1 MRKWPR
7 LHLQTKMTYPSP
19 NASMYPAH
27 SPKAQDTCGA
37 AFPVKQLNPVKSRFI
52 TSELSVHEFHTSMEY
67 CIELASSFESQFRAL
82 ITWYS
87 CDLLPVFPCLQNRL
101 IKMRWVGRIFKRQVE
116 ARLEGGDEQLH
127 INTEQNKEMN
137 TPSIINIGPW
147 IMCTQFPGKFYS
159 CSCFP
164 QFCHSCASLY
174 TQCEIPVQLQSLK
187 ISTLTI
193 TWIWNICSSQKQ
205 K

>member
-27 SPKAQDTCGA
+27 SPKAQDTCRA

-87 CDLLPVFPCLQNRL
+87 RDLLPVFPCLQNRL
-101 IKMRWVGRIFKRQVE
+101 IKMRWVGKIFKRQVE
-116 ARLEGGDEQLH
+116 ARLEGGR
-127 INTEQNKEMN
+127 M
-137 TPSIINIGPW
+137 SS
-147 IMCTQFPGKFYS
+147 F
-159 CSCFP
+159 
-164 QFCHSCASLY
+164 
-174 TQCEIPVQLQSLK
+174 
-187 ISTLTI
+187 TLTLSRTKKWTLQVLSTSALNYVHTI
-193 TWIWNICSSQKQ
+193 SW
-205 K
+205 

>member
-87 CDLLPVFPCLQNRL
+87 RDLLPVFPCLQNRL

-116 ARLEGGDEQLH
+116 VRLEGGGR
-127 INTEQNKEMN
+127 M
-137 TPSIINIGPW
+137 SS
-147 IMCTQFPGKFYS
+147 F
-159 CSCFP
+159 
-164 QFCHSCASLY
+164 
-174 TQCEIPVQLQSLK
+174 
-187 ISTLTI
+187 TLTLSRTKKWTLQVLSTSALNYVHTI
-193 TWIWNICSSQKQ
+193 SW
-205 K
+205 

>member
-67 CIELASSFESQFRAL
+67 CIELASSFESQFGAL

-87 CDLLPVFPCLQNRL
+87 RDLLPVFPCLQNRL

-116 ARLEGGDEQLH
+116 ARLEGGADEQLH

-137 TPSIINIGPW
+137 TPSIINIGPEL
-147 IMCTQFPGKFYS
+147 
-159 CSCFP
+159 
-164 QFCHSCASLY
+164 CAHNFL
-174 TQCEIPVQLQSLK
+174 VN
-187 ISTLTI
+187 STLAHVSRSSATVVQVC
-193 TWIWNICSSQKQ
+193 TLSVRFQYNCSH
-205 K
+205 